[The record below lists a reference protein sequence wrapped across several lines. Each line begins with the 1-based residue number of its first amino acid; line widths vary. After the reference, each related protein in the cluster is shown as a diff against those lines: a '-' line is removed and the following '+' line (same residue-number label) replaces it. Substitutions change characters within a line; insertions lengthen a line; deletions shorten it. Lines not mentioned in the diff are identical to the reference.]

1 MRSLGRLEEN
11 FGIGNVKR
19 AKELLGVLWDNQ
31 GNGNGNGNGEKEVHW
46 LDVLEGMQWDLI
58 LA

>member
-31 GNGNGNGNGEKEVHW
+31 EKGNRKGGKEMHW

>member
-19 AKELLGVLWDNQ
+19 AKELLGVLWDQ
-31 GNGNGNGNGEKEVHW
+31 HGKEMHW

>member
-31 GNGNGNGNGEKEVHW
+31 GNGDKEVHW
-46 LDVLEGMQWDLI
+46 LDALEEMQWDLI

>member
-1 MRSLGRLEEN
+1 MGSLGRLEEN

-31 GNGNGNGNGEKEVHW
+31 ENGNGGKDMHW

>member
-19 AKELLGVLWDNQ
+19 AKELLGILWDNQ
-31 GNGNGNGNGEKEVHW
+31 ENGDKEVHW
-46 LDVLEGMQWDLI
+46 LDVLEEMQWDLI